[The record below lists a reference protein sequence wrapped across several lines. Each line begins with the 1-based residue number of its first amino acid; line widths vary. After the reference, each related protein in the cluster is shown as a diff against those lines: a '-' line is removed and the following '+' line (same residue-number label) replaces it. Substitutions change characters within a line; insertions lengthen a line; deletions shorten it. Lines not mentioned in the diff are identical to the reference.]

1 MNISD
6 KSREELILEI
16 ERLLKENEALKAE
29 LQKENST
36 KISSDFEINEKIKN
50 YESFFNS
57 IEDLLFVLDSDGNII
72 ECNNTVYDRLGFT
85 KNELIG
91 QSIIQIHQKE
101 KREEAIKNLNDIL
114 EGKTKS
120 CDLPIITKD
129 GIEIP
134 VEIKVYKGKWNGKTS
149 FYGVTKDISQLKLSE
164 EKYFKLYNSSSHI
177 IGLSDIKTGAYFE
190 VNQSFYDILG
200 FTPEEVIG
208 KKSTDVLKL
217 ENNSRELIIPKL
229 EKQGFVKNEEVVAYH
244 KNGKEI
250 NLLLSGDSIEI
261 AGKKYN
267 LTVAVDITE
276 LKQAEKQ
283 KNEDRAMLDLVINS
297 VPHSI
302 FWKDRNSIY
311 LGCNKIFAKQV
322 GLNNQNEIVG
332 KNDYD
337 LPWTKNEA
345 DAYIADDKEVIES
358 KKSKEH
364 IIEPLQKSDG
374 TRLWIDT
381 SKIPLLD
388 NTGNVFGILGIFSD
402 ITERK
407 RQEEELKETY
417 ERFVTVMNSINSCIY
432 IADMDTYELLF
443 LNDFGIKTFGKDC
456 IGKKCWQ
463 VLQSG
468 QNGPCSFCTNNKLL
482 DNEGNPAGVY
492 HWEFQNSLNKRIY
505 DIQDYAIRWT
515 DGRIVR
521 MEIATDITDRKKAEL
536 ELKEKELQ
544 YNTLAD
550 SGFALVWKSGK
561 DKLFNYF
568 NKTWLDFTGRTL
580 EQEINKGWTEGI
592 HPDDFDNCKNTY
604 NTAFENRE
612 PFYIE
617 YRLLHNSGEYRW
629 VRDFG
634 TPNYNSS
641 GEFIGYIG
649 HCFDINSLKIAEQ
662 KIIESTEL
670 LSVFIKNSPV
680 YAYIKEAAP
689 NNSRLIFASDN
700 YKELFGISS
709 EEMIGKSTFDY
720 FPYEEAK
727 KIIEEDWEVVTKR
740 KILKIED
747 VLNNRN
753 YITIKFPIFLNN
765 KIFLAGYTI
774 DITDQKEMQGN
785 LLEAKKIAEES
796 EEKYKQIFDN
806 TLDHIFII
814 EVINGDRFKILDV
827 NPIQEKEIGMLTPG
841 KFIEDCFNS
850 ELSKYFNDNYKEC
863 VAKKTIMI
871 YEEKINN
878 SDFLTQLIP
887 VTNLYGEVY
896 RLIGIARNITN
907 EKKLTNEL
915 ITQYEKLKV
924 LNKDL
929 ILAKDKA
936 EESDK
941 LKTAFLQNISHEIRT
956 PLNGILGFSRLL
968 ASKDISNDEINEFI
982 LNIDQSGKR
991 LLEIINNVLDIS
1003 KIETGQIVITE
1014 KQFSLNSFITD
1025 LFSFFLP
1032 VAKQKNI
1039 DFNYFIALD
1048 EIESYIISDEF
1059 KLNQIISNLIN
1070 NAIKFTE
1077 KGTIDFGYKIID
1089 DKYMQ
1094 FFVKDTGIGIVP
1106 EFHSRI
1112 FERFSQVDSSIT
1124 RGYEG
1129 AGLGLPICKGLAE
1142 KLGGTIWLE
1151 SEKDKGSTFYVEI
1164 PFKPLRKIDS
1174 ISKSAPDLIT
1184 NKNQKTILIT
1194 EDDYVS
1200 YKYLKRV
1207 LKDFN
1212 VILLHA
1218 ENGKQAVELVRNN
1231 PEIDI
1236 VLMDIECP
1244 LWDGFEATK
1253 QIKELRRDLPIIAQ
1267 TAYAFQTERERILNA
1282 GCDEY
1287 LSKPIEKDKLINIL
1301 EKYLN

>member
-16 ERLLKENEALKAE
+16 ERLLKENEVLEAE
-29 LQKENST
+29 LQKENSN
-36 KISSDFEINEKIKN
+36 KINSDYEIDEKVKN

-57 IEDLLFVLDSDGNII
+57 IEDLLFVLDTDGTII
-72 ECNNTVYDRLGFT
+72 ECNKTVYERLGFT

-91 QSIIQIHQKE
+91 NSIINIHHIE
-101 KREEAIKNLNDIL
+101 KRDEAKRNFKNII
-114 EGKTKS
+114 EGKTNS
-120 CDLPIITKD
+120 CNLPIVTKD

-134 VEIKVYKGKWNGKTS
+134 VETKVYKGKWNGKDS
-149 FYGVTKDISQLKLSE
+149 YYGVTKDVSKLKLSE
-164 EKYFKLYNSSSHI
+164 EKYYKLYNSSSHI
-177 IGLSDIKTGAYFE
+177 IGLSDTKTGEYFE

-200 FTPEEVIG
+200 FSPEEVIG

-217 ENNSRELIIPKL
+217 ENSSRERIISIL
-229 EKQGFVKNEEVVAYH
+229 EKQGFVKNEEVVAYN

-261 AGKKYN
+261 AEKKYN
-267 LTVAVDITE
+267 LSVAADITE
-276 LKQAEKQ
+276 LKQSEKQ
-283 KNEDRAMLDLVINS
+283 QNEDRAMLDLVINS

-302 FWKDRNSIY
+302 FWKNKESIY
-311 LGCNKIFAKQV
+311 LGCNSIFAKQV
-322 GLNNQNEIVG
+322 GLKNQNEIIG
-332 KNDYD
+332 KSDYD
-337 LPWTKNEA
+337 LPWVKIEA
-345 DAYIADDKEVIES
+345 DAYISDDKEVIES
-358 KKSKEH
+358 KKPKEH
-364 IIEPLQKSDG
+364 IIEQLQKIDG
-374 TRLWIDT
+374 TRIWIDT
-381 SKIPLLD
+381 TKIPLLD
-388 NTGNVFGILGIFSD
+388 NNGNVLGILGIFSD

-407 RQEEELKETY
+407 KQEEELIESH
-417 ERFVTVMNSINSCIY
+417 ERLNTVLNSINSFIY
-432 IADMDTYELLF
+432 VADMDTYEVLF
-443 LNDFGIKTFGKDC
+443 LNDYAIRTFGNEC

-463 VLQSG
+463 VLQVG
-468 QNGPCSFCTNNKLL
+468 KTAPCEFCTNDRLL
-482 DNEGNPAGVY
+482 DKDGNPTGIY
-492 HWEFQNSLNKRIY
+492 HWEFQNTKNDKWY
-505 DIQDYAIRWT
+505 DIQDYAISWI

-521 MEIATDITDRKKAEL
+521 MEIATDITDRKTTEL

-568 NKTWLDFTGRTL
+568 NKIWLEFTGRIL

-592 HPDDFDNCKNTY
+592 HPDDFDKCKIIY

-612 PFYIE
+612 PFYME
-617 YRLLHNSGEYRW
+617 YRLRHNSGEYRW

-634 TPNYNSS
+634 APNYNST

-689 NNSRLIFASDN
+689 NDSRLIFASEN
-700 YKELFGISS
+700 YKELLGISS

-720 FPYEEAK
+720 FPDEEAK

-753 YITIKFPIFLNN
+753 YITIKFPIFLNK

-774 DITDQKEMQGN
+774 DITDQKELQRN

-814 EVINGDRFKILDV
+814 EVINGNRFKILNV
-827 NPIQEKEIGMLTPG
+827 NPVQAREIGKVAPG
-841 KFIEDCFNS
+841 KFIEDCFQD
-850 ELSKYFNDNYKEC
+850 ELAKYFIENYSKC
-863 VAKKTIMI
+863 VAKKSIMT
-871 YEEKINN
+871 YEEKIDN

-887 VTNLYGEVY
+887 VTNSIGEVY
-896 RLIGIARNITN
+896 RLIGIARNITK

-915 ITQYEKLKV
+915 IEQYEKLKV

-936 EESDK
+936 EETDK

-968 ASKDISNDEINEFI
+968 TSKDISNDEIDEFI

-1025 LFSFFLP
+1025 MFSFFLP

-1039 DFNYFIALD
+1039 DFNYFIALE
-1048 EIESYIISDEF
+1048 EIESYVTSDEF

-1077 KGTIDFGYKIID
+1077 SGTIDFGYKIID
-1089 DKYMQ
+1089 DKYIQ
-1094 FFVKDTGIGIVP
+1094 FFVKDTGIGIDP
-1106 EFHSRI
+1106 EYHSRI

-1151 SEKDKGSTFYVEI
+1151 SEKDKGSTFFVEI
-1164 PFKPLRKIDS
+1164 PFRPIRQTISTEKSNVDS
-1174 ISKSAPDLIT
+1174 T
-1184 NKNQKTILIT
+1184 VNKTQKTILIS
-1194 EDDYVS
+1194 EDDYIS

-1212 VILLHA
+1212 VVLLHA
-1218 ENGKQAVELVRNN
+1218 ENGKQAVDFIRNN

-1236 VLMDIECP
+1236 VLMDIRMP
-1244 LWDGFEATK
+1244 VMDGFEATK
-1253 QIKELRRDLPIIAQ
+1253 QIKELRHDLPIIAQ
-1267 TAYAFQTERERILNA
+1267 TAYAFQTEREKILNA

-1287 LSKPIEKDKLINIL
+1287 LSKPIEKEKLINIL